1 MKVKTEMIANI
12 AGSQKGRA
20 VILVMMYRQTKLVL
34 LFLSVTS

>member
-20 VILVMMYRQTKLVL
+20 VILVMMYRQTNWCYCFYL
-34 LFLSVTS
+34 